1 MDTSQFLVHRDNPHT
16 PPHDSWL
23 LRLSS
28 RLSFS
33 GKMGWLL
40 AIVMLCT
47 LLSNL
52 FSAFNTRDAIRG
64 SIDEGLIA
72 QVQGMHSLLSNE
84 LARAPETFLTTS
96 KALLNH
102 SRWGENNSGYFF
114 LADKQ
119 GRLLVYPPNASREG
133 GFLDPVKIL
142 ETGEVVNDAFAR
154 IGHQGNP
161 ELIHYPYVKPGTSTQ
176 ILKAVYVIPIGD
188 YLLMSGVYMD
198 AADTAF
204 ISYIKHSGLTL
215 VLTLLLLGMFV
226 RMISKIIHSQVS
238 RALNVLQQIAE
249 RNLSVHIQ
257 GIGSDEFSQIN
268 QALEHTRSNLSQ
280 LLLRQRDSATTL
292 SATTTQMN
300 NGMQQV
306 THAVQDQRERLD
318 SLATSMEEMA
328 TTIRDVAYNAH
339 QSSDDNQLTDKMA
352 ARGVKQIAASIKT
365 IQQLFDNLATSAD
378 SVNTV
383 ERRVGEISSVVST
396 INSISEQTNLLA
408 LNAAIEA
415 ARAGDQGRGFAVVA
429 DEVRQLA
436 KRTQQAT
443 HEIDLMITSLQ
454 QGTRQAVS
462 LMNTSVEHAQLAM
475 DDASA
480 ANAEFVAI
488 AQQTSLQ
495 AQRGEMIAS
504 AAEEQSI
511 VATQVTDTLMVIR
524 DAIEVTEQVV
534 KELEQAS
541 NSLREEAQAM
551 ESMVN
556 SYQLA
561 N

>member
-1 MDTSQFLVHRDNPHT
+1 
-16 PPHDSWL
+16 
-23 LRLSS
+23 
-28 RLSFS
+28 
-33 GKMGWLL
+33 
-40 AIVMLCT
+40 
-47 LLSNL
+47 
-52 FSAFNTRDAIRG
+52 
-64 SIDEGLIA
+64 
-72 QVQGMHSLLSNE
+72 
-84 LARAPETFLTTS
+84 
-96 KALLNH
+96 
-102 SRWGENNSGYFF
+102 
-114 LADKQ
+114 
-119 GRLLVYPPNASREG
+119 
-133 GFLDPVKIL
+133 
-142 ETGEVVNDAFAR
+142 
-154 IGHQGNP
+154 
-161 ELIHYPYVKPGTSTQ
+161 
-176 ILKAVYVIPIGD
+176 
-188 YLLMSGVYMD
+188 
-198 AADTAF
+198 
-204 ISYIKHSGLTL
+204 
-215 VLTLLLLGMFV
+215 
-226 RMISKIIHSQVS
+226 
-238 RALNVLQQIAE
+238 
-249 RNLSVHIQ
+249 
-257 GIGSDEFSQIN
+257 
-268 QALEHTRSNLSQ
+268 
-280 LLLRQRDSATTL
+280 
-292 SATTTQMN
+292 MN

-408 LNAAIEA
+408 LNAVIEA

-429 DEVRQLA
+429 DEVRQPA

-475 DDASA
+475 DDAGA

-495 AQRGEMIAS
+495 AQRGDDCLRSRREHSCHPQLTRLIW
-504 AAEEQSI
+504 
-511 VATQVTDTLMVIR
+511 MVIR

-556 SYQLA
+556 SYHWLTKPSGGGFPAAFFTPLSRNPPHLPQCLLGLQQDQTA
-561 N
+561 LYMLE